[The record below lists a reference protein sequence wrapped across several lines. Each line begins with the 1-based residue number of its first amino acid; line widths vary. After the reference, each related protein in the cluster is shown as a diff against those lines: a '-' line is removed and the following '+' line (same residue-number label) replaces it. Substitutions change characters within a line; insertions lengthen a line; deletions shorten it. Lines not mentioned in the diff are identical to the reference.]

1 MLFKRVYEDEFGTL
15 GGEPF
20 GMLVGGYDFSAESKD
35 VHLLEHIS
43 GVAAAAFAPF
53 IAGAKPEIL
62 GLKSFQDLPKPRNLS
77 VALEHDDFRTWK
89 SFRTSEDSR
98 FAALCLPHVLYREP
112 YDPENNPVDS
122 FQFIEDIYTK
132 TVEAE
137 DGQEDSKTEDNG
149 GAALK
154 KLLWGN
160 TAFVLA
166 SRVTAAF
173 AAYGWAAAI
182 RGVEGG
188 GLVEGLPLL
197 GSFEE
202 PQEAHSENQGAT
214 LFRYVPVTRMPT
226 EVAITD
232 RREREL
238 AELGFVPLVY
248 RKGTDSGGLL
258 QRAVVQQAG

>member
-1 MLFKRVYEDEFGTL
+1 MPELSVLFKRVYEDEFGTL

-20 GMLVGGYDFSAESKD
+20 GMLVGGYEFSAESKD

-62 GLKSFQDLPKPRNLS
+62 GLKSFQDLPKPRDLS
-77 VALEHDDFRTWK
+77 VALERDDFRTWK

-137 DGQEDSKTEDNG
+137 DGQEDSKTEDN
-149 GAALK
+149 
-154 KLLWGN
+154 
-160 TAFVLA
+160 
-166 SRVTAAF
+166 
-173 AAYGWAAAI
+173 
-182 RGVEGG
+182 
-188 GLVEGLPLL
+188 
-197 GSFEE
+197 
-202 PQEAHSENQGAT
+202 
-214 LFRYVPVTRMPT
+214 
-226 EVAITD
+226 
-232 RREREL
+232 
-238 AELGFVPLVY
+238 
-248 RKGTDSGGLL
+248 
-258 QRAVVQQAG
+258 RAPR

>member
-1 MLFKRVYEDEFGTL
+1 M
-15 GGEPF
+15 
-20 GMLVGGYDFSAESKD
+20 
-35 VHLLEHIS
+35 
-43 GVAAAAFAPF
+43 
-53 IAGAKPEIL
+53 
-62 GLKSFQDLPKPRNLS
+62 
-77 VALEHDDFRTWK
+77 
-89 SFRTSEDSR
+89 
-98 FAALCLPHVLYREP
+98 
-112 YDPENNPVDS
+112 DS

-137 DGQEDSKTEDNG
+137 DGQEDSKTEDNR

-188 GLVEGLPLL
+188 GLVEGLPSL
-197 GSFEE
+197 GGFEE
-202 PQEAHSENQGAT
+202 IPEDTQDEHQGAT
-214 LFRYVPVTRMPT
+214 LFRYEPVTRMPT

-248 RKGTDSGGLL
+248 RKGTD
-258 QRAVVQQAG
+258 